1 MINAVGLQGHKKES
15 AALSRVMKIEEK
27 LPGTGKIKD
36 SNLVMAE
43 FVSVL
48 ASSFEIMGL
57 EGLKCY
63 K

>member
-1 MINAVGLQGHKKES
+1 MISAAGLQGHKKES

-27 LPGTGKIKD
+27 LPGTRKIKD
-36 SNLVMAE
+36 SNSVMAKV
-43 FVSVL
+43 VSVL
-48 ASSFEIMGL
+48 GGSFEIMGL